1 MHQPSDPVVPTTTHE
16 GAHPTWDLGATYY
29 GRTTHDNVY
38 DTAMHQPSD
47 PVVPTTTHE
56 GTHPTWD
63 LGATYYGTTTHD
75 NVYDTAMHQPT
86 DPVVPTTTHEGAH
99 DTFDYG
105 ATTQVYGTAMYQPT
119 DPFATHDNVLPAT
132 TTHASTTT
140 AQWIF
145 TTQPQWT
152 SYAWANSEPHYT
164 SSGTGNVNNDHTHDS
179 NSMGLSF
186 DTRSICPS
194 PNRLSSSCLLRNSH
208 FSSGAVKNL
217 RSLFLILKVPTCL
230 LIVWLVSVCLI
241 LSIFSV
247 FHRVFVG
254 CRYNGSVL
262 AASSERHFQHCRS
275 VCVSFRCSAQRHAK
289 QQRIEI
295 GDGQSGQTLK
305 Q

>member
-29 GRTTHDNVY
+29 GMTTHDNVY

-63 LGATYYGTTTHD
+63 LGATY
-75 NVYDTAMHQPT
+75 
-86 DPVVPTTTHEGAH
+86 
-99 DTFDYG
+99 YG